1 MSINS
6 SVKKKTVIEILGEGR
21 ECDLCIVLE
30 NLLMGKKLDSQMEHL
45 SFRDFFEYCE
55 WEEFYFVD
63 TLWEVCIFD
72 THKHRHKCHSKEDAL
87 DCLHGYQEIDEPDFS
102 DYSPSYWE
110 LMNPSRKLCVEVSNL
125 RLKSALQK

>member
-6 SVKKKTVIEILGEGR
+6 SVKKKTVIEIFGEGR
-21 ECDLCIVLE
+21 EYYLYSVLE

-55 WEEFYFVD
+55 WEESYFVD
-63 TLWEVCIFD
+63 TLWDVCIFD
-72 THKHRHKCHSKEDAL
+72 TYDHRHKCSSKEDAL

-102 DYSPSYWE
+102 NYSPSYWE
-110 LMNPSRKLCVEVSNL
+110 LMNPSRNLRVEVSNL